1 MCLCA
6 LLVMCDVLMC
16 VCVGVSV
23 IVPVAFLLFNVCVF
37 WIVIGCVLSYGLV
50 VFVFC
55 LMCDCVCALYVCVSC
70 VMCCVVVWFVWF
82 CDLCCVFCAC
92 LSVSFV

>member
-6 LLVMCDVLMC
+6 LLVMCDVMMC

-37 WIVIGCVLSYGLV
+37 GLWLVCDGVWCVCVRVFSCVVCAVCFV
-50 VFVFC
+50 VFESGCVFC
-55 LMCDCVCALYVCVSC
+55 LGC
-70 VMCCVVVWFVWF
+70 FV
-82 CDLCCVFCAC
+82 
-92 LSVSFV
+92 